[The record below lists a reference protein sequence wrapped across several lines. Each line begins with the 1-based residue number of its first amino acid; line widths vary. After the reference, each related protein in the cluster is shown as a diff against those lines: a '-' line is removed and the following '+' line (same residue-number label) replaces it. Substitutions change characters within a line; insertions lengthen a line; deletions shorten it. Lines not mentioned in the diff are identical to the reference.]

1 MTEGVCG
8 SEGGHGDAVLVV
20 SAAEVCE
27 NMAAHK
33 QSHFRQYILALGF
46 IFAPFCS
53 CAAWSPTCTCL
64 LLFFPRLLSIVFL
77 PNRSL
82 ANFLLSSYFGFF
94 FLMLFCFF
102 SSFLFFVSPASVFV
116 FSPPSSLVV
125 WKPCNSPFQRL
136 GSSLISSTV
145 PMLVHAQPW
154 HSKALPA
161 CVLCTEDL
169 SAHQFSLFQTNP
181 SAPKPYCC
189 CSGSIWMWASLRLW
203 TWWRI
208 WDTQVQKMAESACST
223 DGTSLRASP
232 TSHVGHSLR
241 KLTVRTPSK
250 HALLLINIKGYF
262 LISVQ
267 VCSVCCCV
275 SLAFSLLFS
284 PSPCSPCSSNASRL
298 ICVANWARQ

>member
-1 MTEGVCG
+1 
-8 SEGGHGDAVLVV
+8 
-20 SAAEVCE
+20 
-27 NMAAHK
+27 
-33 QSHFRQYILALGF
+33 
-46 IFAPFCS
+46 
-53 CAAWSPTCTCL
+53 
-64 LLFFPRLLSIVFL
+64 
-77 PNRSL
+77 
-82 ANFLLSSYFGFF
+82 
-94 FLMLFCFF
+94 
-102 SSFLFFVSPASVFV
+102 
-116 FSPPSSLVV
+116 
-125 WKPCNSPFQRL
+125 
-136 GSSLISSTV
+136 
-145 PMLVHAQPW
+145 MLVHAQPW

-161 CVLCTEDL
+161 CVLCTENL

-208 WDTQVQKMAESACST
+208 WDTRVQKMAESACST

-275 SLAFSLLFS
+275 SLAFSLLLSVVFS
-284 PSPCSPCSSNASRL
+284 FTLFPLLFKCLPFNLCSKLGFGNSSKGGGAGDIIVPSEPRGDK
-298 ICVANWARQ
+298 VRERQQTISLSFTEQ

>member
-33 QSHFRQYILALGF
+33 QSHFRQCILAVGF

-64 LLFFPRLLSIVFL
+64 LLFFPRLRSIVFL

-94 FLMLFCFF
+94 FLMLVFF

-161 CVLCTEDL
+161 CVMCTEDL
-169 SAHQFSLFQTNP
+169 STHQFSLFQTSP

-189 CSGSIWMWASLRLW
+189 CSGSIWMWASGCGPGGGYE
-203 TWWRI
+203 
-208 WDTQVQKMAESACST
+208 KMAESACST

-232 TSHVGHSLR
+232 SSHVGHYLR

-262 LISVQ
+262 LSLCRSVRSAV
-267 VCSVCCCV
+267 VCLWPSLCC
-275 SLAFSLLFS
+275 SLLFS